1 MSSIANPQLDGMPK
15 MAFALVSIALVSF
28 SLYTAM
34 FGVFPDMIQRGA
46 HLSAVIALV
55 YIRFFGFS
63 ARGAGPLGLGW
74 SHAKFLVL
82 ARLALALP
90 AISSFSM
97 MMLPRG
103 TVPSPAMKCRSPSWP
118 SYCFLMPPEGPS
130 DGRWLGLPY
139 SFWSTRIL
147 AGSSPAF

>member
-1 MSSIANPQLDGMPK
+1 MSNIANLQLDGMPK

-63 ARGAGPLGLGW
+63 APGAGPLGLGW
-74 SHAKFLVL
+74 SHAKFLVFGAVGVGVAGYQFLFYDDVTSRYGSIASYEMPIAIL
-82 ARLALALP
+82 AIICLLYT
-90 AISSFSM
+90 S
-97 MMLPRG
+97 
-103 TVPSPAMKCRSPSWP
+103 PSPR
-118 SYCFLMPPEGPS
+118 
-130 DGRWLGLPY
+130 D
-139 SFWSTRIL
+139 
-147 AGSSPAF
+147 

>member
-1 MSSIANPQLDGMPK
+1 MSSIANPQLDGMTK

-63 ARGAGPLGLGW
+63 APGAGPLGIWLESRQISYPWRGW
-74 SHAKFLVL
+74 CRRYRLSVLFL
-82 ARLALALP
+82 
-90 AISSFSM
+90 
-97 MMLPRG
+97 
-103 TVPSPAMKCRSPSWP
+103 
-118 SYCFLMPPEGPS
+118 
-130 DGRWLGLPY
+130 
-139 SFWSTRIL
+139 
-147 AGSSPAF
+147 